1 MLSDYAKGV
10 LSPAVIRAVIDKARE
25 LGKPV
30 IVDPKGLDFSI
41 YRGATLVTPNRKEL
55 AEATRRTARG
65 DADVA
70 AAAERLAATRRMRRR
85 AGDPQRGGHDALYA
99 RSTGALHVPAYPVK
113 VRDVSGAGDTVA
125 AVMAVMLAAG
135 ADFESAT
142 RAANAAAAV
151 VVGKRGTST
160 ASTAEL
166 RSPPAAVGL
175 ARDRGQGRLR
185 LVDARRAARRM
196 ARQGCASASPMDA
209 SISCI
214 PATSG

>member
-1 MLSDYAKGV
+1 M
-10 LSPAVIRAVIDKARE
+10 
-25 LGKPV
+25 
-30 IVDPKGLDFSI
+30 
-41 YRGATLVTPNRKEL
+41 LVTRSEEGMTL
-55 AEATRRTARG
+55 YTARS
-65 DADVA
+65 D
-70 AAAERLAATRRMRRR
+70 
-85 AGDPQRGGHDALYA
+85 
-99 RSTGALHVPAYPVK
+99 GALHVPAYPVK

-166 RSPPAAVGL
+166 RSPAAAVGV
-175 ARDRGQGRLR
+175 AGGRGEGRSSTGRCSTSGSPNGAGRDCG
-185 LVDARRAARRM
+185 
-196 ARQGCASASPMDA
+196 SASPMDA